1 MTKQNKQHNL
11 PEKLLTETEVSKILN
26 CSLRTVRRRIEAG
39 ELAIIRDGRLKRVHQ
54 KISISTF
61 ATVVSGDFA
70 RLSPCR
76 HCLHHAAVAEWRH
89 SELS

>member
-39 ELAIIRDGRLKRVHQ
+39 ELAVIRDGRLKRVHPEDLDLY
-54 KISISTF
+54 IRNRRF
-61 ATVVSGDFA
+61 G
-70 RLSPCR
+70 
-76 HCLHHAAVAEWRH
+76 
-89 SELS
+89 